1 MHRRLAHAGVIHAV
15 CSFLVFKRHV
25 LPQKELLIIWRV
37 EIVHALLDFLRG
49 HYCVVIHR
57 LQQLRVLPAKVY
69 LHLRLV
75 ALVHDLAVVAF
86 QLPRV
91 DRRLMW

>member
-1 MHRRLAHAGVIHAV
+1 M

-91 DRRLMW
+91 DRRLVW